1 MRTEA
6 RGSGAVSTAPQQEGR
21 GGDVRFELTEDQRA
35 LRDAVREFCKE
46 EILPVARQIDEA
58 EKIPPDLREKIAG
71 LGLWGMLIPQEHGGL
86 GLDAVSYCAV
96 IEELA
101 RASAALCIA
110 VAVHNSVGCAAV
122 TRFGTEEQKRCYLP
136 RMLAKDLVAFA
147 LTEPG
152 AGSDAAA
159 IRTTARLDGDAYV
172 LDGTKVFVTNGAASG
187 LVIVFARTGGEGHH
201 GISAFL
207 VEKSTPGLK
216 VGTKELKMG
225 LRGSDTVELVFDGCR
240 VPKEQLL
247 GSEGGGFKIAMSLL
261 DGGRVGVA
269 AQAVGIARAA
279 FEEARRYAMTRVQFG
294 VPIAEFQA
302 VQWMIAD
309 MAIAVESARLL
320 TMRAAWMKDGGIPS
334 TREASMAK
342 LYASEKASYVCDR
355 AVQIHGGY
363 GYIRDYPVERYYR
376 DARVTSLYEGTSEI
390 QRIVIARS
398 LLKD

>member
-1 MRTEA
+1 M
-6 RGSGAVSTAPQQEGR
+6 
-21 GGDVRFELTEDQRA
+21 RFELTEDQRA
-35 LRDAVREFCKE
+35 LRDAVREFCRE
-46 EILPVARQIDEA
+46 EILPVARQIDET
-58 EKIPPDLREKIAG
+58 EKIPPELREKIAG
-71 LGLWGMLIPQEHGGL
+71 LGLWGMLVPAEHGGL
-86 GLDAVSYCAV
+86 ALDAVSYCAV

-110 VAVHNSVGCAAV
+110 VSVHNSVGCSAV
-122 TRFGTEEQKRCYLP
+122 ALFGTEEQKKRYLP
-136 RMLAKDLVAFA
+136 RMVSKDIVAFA

-159 IRTTARLDGDAYV
+159 LRTSARADGEDYV
-172 LDGTKVFVTNGAASG
+172 LDGSKVFVTNGEASG
-187 LVIVFARTGGEGHH
+187 LVVLFARTGGEGHR

-225 LRGSDTVELVFDGCR
+225 LRGSDTVEIVLENCR
-240 VPKEQLL
+240 VPRTQLL
-247 GSEGGGFKIAMSLL
+247 GREGEGFKIAMSLL
-261 DGGRVGVA
+261 DSGRVGVA

-279 FEEARRYAMTRVQFG
+279 FEEARAYAATRVQFG
-294 VPIAEFQA
+294 RSIAEFQA

-309 MAIAVESARLL
+309 MGVAVETARLL
-320 TMRAAWMKDGGIPS
+320 MMRAAWMKDAGIPC

-342 LYASEKASYVCDR
+342 LYASEKASFVCDR

-398 LLKD
+398 LLRD